1 MRMVQKFKLLVKE
14 APAGFISDGDASYI
28 LIIILPGNF
37 LAESFGIISR
47 QLQLGKAFKLFKIH
61 KFEIK

>member
-1 MRMVQKFKLLVKE
+1 MRMVQKFKLLVKV
-14 APAGFISDGDASYI
+14 APAGLISDSDASNV

-47 QLQLGKAFKLFKIH
+47 QLHLGKAFKLLKMH

>member
-14 APAGFISDGDASYI
+14 APASLISDGDASCI

-37 LAESFGIISR
+37 LAESFGIVSR
-47 QLQLGKAFKLFKIH
+47 HLHLDKAFKLFKMH
-61 KFEIK
+61 KLR